1 MRAFVARLL
10 AEPRTL
16 RLALDD
22 PATTVARRAVIA
34 AKPPLRRIYEEW
46 YEDLAASVPAGRGV
60 VLELGSGPG
69 FLAERIPGL
78 VTSEVFVC
86 AGLRAALD
94 AKALPFRVGA
104 LRAILMTDV
113 FHHVPDAGRFLREA
127 SRALRPG
134 GRIVMV
140 EPWVTPWSR
149 FVYGQLHHE
158 AFDPE
163 AEDWAFPPGGP
174 LSAANGALPWIVFA
188 RDRERFRREHPALRL
203 VDVTPCL
210 PFRYLLSGGLSIRML
225 LPEAA
230 FGLLARAEARLGRHA
245 TERWA
250 MFARIVVERI

>member
-1 MRAFVARLL
+1 LRELAARLL
-10 AEPRTL
+10 GEPRAR

-22 PATTVARRAVIA
+22 PATTVAQRAIIA
-34 AKPPLRRIYEEW
+34 AKQPLRRIYEEW
-46 YEDLAASVPAGRGV
+46 YEDLASHVPAGSGA

-69 FLAERIPGL
+69 FLAERVSGL

-86 AGLRAALD
+86 KGLRAALD
-94 AKALPFRVGA
+94 ARALPFRGGS

-127 SRALRPG
+127 SGALRPG

-149 FVYGQLHHE
+149 FVYGRLHHE
-158 AFDPE
+158 PFDPG
-163 AEDWAFPPGGP
+163 AEGWTFPPGGP

-188 RDRERFRREHPALRL
+188 RDRERFARELPALRV
-203 VDVTPCL
+203 VDVAPRL
-210 PFRYLLSGGLSIRML
+210 PFRYLLSGGLSVRAL

-230 FGLLARAEARLGRHA
+230 FGPLARAEARLGRRA
-245 TERWA
+245 AERWA
-250 MFARIVVERI
+250 MFARIVVERV

>member
-1 MRAFVARLL
+1 MRALAARLL
-10 AEPRTL
+10 AEPRL
-16 RLALDD
+16 RHLALDD
-22 PATTVARRAVIA
+22 PATTAARRAVIA

-46 YEDLAASVPAGRGV
+46 YEDLAAQMPAGPGA

-69 FLAERIPGL
+69 FLAERVPGL

-86 AGLRAALD
+86 AGLHAALD
-94 AKALPFRVGA
+94 ARALPFRVGA

-127 SRALRPG
+127 SRTLRPG
-134 GRIVMV
+134 GRIVMI

-149 FVYGQLHHE
+149 FVYGHLHHE
-158 AFDPE
+158 PFDPD
-163 AEDWAFPPGGP
+163 AQDWAFPAGGP

-188 RDRERFRREHPALRL
+188 RDRERFGRELPALHV
-203 VDVTPCL
+203 VDVAPRL
-210 PFRYLLSGGLSIRML
+210 PFRYLFSGGLSMRAL

-230 FGLLARAEARLGRHA
+230 FRSLARAEARLGRRA
-245 TERWA
+245 AERWA

>member
-1 MRAFVARLL
+1 VRAFAARLL
-10 AEPRTL
+10 AEPLARH
-16 RLALDD
+16 LALDD
-22 PATTVARRAVIA
+22 PATTTARRAVIA

-46 YEDLAASVPAGRGV
+46 YEDLAAHVPAGPGA

-69 FLAERIPGL
+69 FLAQRVPGL

-86 AGLRAALD
+86 AGLHAALD
-94 AKALPFRVGA
+94 GRALPFRDGT

-113 FHHVPDAGRFLREA
+113 FHHLPDVGRFLREA

-149 FVYGQLHHE
+149 FVYGRLHHE
-158 AFDPE
+158 PFDPG
-163 AEDWAFPPGGP
+163 AEDWAFPPGAP

-188 RDRERFRREHPALRL
+188 RDHERFSREFPALRVL
-203 VDVTPCL
+203 DVAPRL
-210 PFRYLLSGGLSIRML
+210 PFRYLLSGGLSMRTL

-230 FGLLARAEARLGRHA
+230 FGPLARAEARLRPRTA
-245 TERWA
+245 ERWA
-250 MFARIVVERI
+250 MFARIVAERI